1 MVNLSLFKGL
11 WRSWLA
17 HHVDIVG
24 VGGSSPPKP
33 IFFCPETVMKKTK
46 QPLLKN
52 IRIVLVEP
60 QGPMNIGSVCRA
72 MKNFGLRELV
82 LVRPGCALNIDAI
95 KMALTARDILE
106 SAKIVDTIP
115 EAVAGSLLVLG
126 TSNRH
131 GDFHEPH
138 MTVQAGLE
146 RVGPCIPEGVVSI
159 LFGREEWGLTKE
171 DLRFC
176 QGTMHIVTDP
186 EFTSMNLAQAVLLI
200 SYELYQKFGVKPVQK
215 GPDPNNPFELPATFE
230 ELQRLYGHMT
240 AVLKMC
246 EFLPSKNAEGL
257 FQLIRAFIHRAQATH
272 REINILM
279 GIFSNV
285 EGFMRVYVHGQRRQ
299 KDKSGAPLP
308 PLPKTSALK
317 RMNEK
322 LSTPDGDKKP
332 E

>member
-1 MVNLSLFKGL
+1 
-11 WRSWLA
+11 
-17 HHVDIVG
+17 
-24 VGGSSPPKP
+24 
-33 IFFCPETVMKKTK
+33 MKKQ

-60 QGPMNIGSVCRA
+60 QGAMNVGSVCRA

-82 LVRPGCALNIDAI
+82 LVRPGCKLEMDAI
-95 KMALTARDILE
+95 KMALTARDILD

-115 EAVAGSLLVLG
+115 EAVAGSLLILG

-131 GDFHEPH
+131 GDYHEPH
-138 MTVQAGLE
+138 MTVQQGLE
-146 RVGPCIPEGVVSI
+146 RVGPCLPEGTVSI

-186 EFTSMNLAQAVLLI
+186 EFTSMNLSQAVLLI
-200 SYELYQKFGVKPVQK
+200 SYEMYQKFGVKPAPR
-215 GPDPNNPFELPATFE
+215 GPNLSNPYERPATFE
-230 ELQRLYGHMT
+230 ELQRLYDHM
-240 AVLKMC
+240 ASVLTMC
-246 EFLPSKNAEGL
+246 EFLPSRNSDAL
-257 FQLIRAFIHRAQATH
+257 LQLIRAFIHRAQATH

-317 RMNEK
+317 RMEAK
-322 LSTPDGDKKP
+322 LSWQEPPPDDGKETK
-332 E
+332 

>member
-1 MVNLSLFKGL
+1 
-11 WRSWLA
+11 
-17 HHVDIVG
+17 
-24 VGGSSPPKP
+24 
-33 IFFCPETVMKKTK
+33 MKNR

-60 QGPMNIGSVCRA
+60 QGAMNVGSVCRA

-82 LVRPGCALNIDAI
+82 LVRPGCELNLDAI

-106 SAKIVDTIP
+106 SARIVDTIP

-131 GDFHEPH
+131 GEYHEPH
-138 MTVQAGLE
+138 MTVQKGLE
-146 RVGPCIPEGVVSI
+146 RVGPCLSEGPVSI

-171 DLRFC
+171 DLKFC

-200 SYELYQKFGVKPVQK
+200 SYELYQKFGVKPVEK
-215 GPDPNNPFELPATFE
+215 GPDPNNPFEMPATFE
-230 ELQRLYGHMT
+230 ELQRLYDHMLS
-240 AVLKMC
+240 VLKMC
-246 EFLPSKNAEGL
+246 HFLPTNNPDGL
-257 FQLIRAFIHRAQATH
+257 FQLVRAFIHRSQATH

-285 EGFMRVYVHGQRRQ
+285 EGFMRIYVHGQKRQ
-299 KDKSGAPLP
+299 KDKSGAPPP
-308 PLPKTSALK
+308 PLPTSALK
-317 RMNEK
+317 RMAAKLASEKPPKPDDEKNE
-322 LSTPDGDKKP
+322 
-332 E
+332 